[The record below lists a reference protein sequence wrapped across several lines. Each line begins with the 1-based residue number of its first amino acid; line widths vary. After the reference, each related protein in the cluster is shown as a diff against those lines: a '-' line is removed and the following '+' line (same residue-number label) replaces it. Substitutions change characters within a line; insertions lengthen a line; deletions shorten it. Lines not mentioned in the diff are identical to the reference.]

1 MSHLTTYGFRQ
12 RSFGFFPVFSYF
24 RPIGDHD
31 HAGTH
36 WLHTTFVQIIDRGPQ
51 HFGAMLARAIGLR
64 ADTEQGADITKTG
77 RGKQCVNQRMSGDI
91 AIRIALDAIAL
102 PTQTGKP

>member
-1 MSHLTTYGFRQ
+1 
-12 RSFGFFPVFSYF
+12 
-24 RPIGDHD
+24 
-31 HAGTH
+31 
-36 WLHTTFVQIIDRGPQ
+36 
-51 HFGAMLARAIGLR
+51 MLARAIGLR

-91 AIRIALDAIAL
+91 AIRITLDAIAL